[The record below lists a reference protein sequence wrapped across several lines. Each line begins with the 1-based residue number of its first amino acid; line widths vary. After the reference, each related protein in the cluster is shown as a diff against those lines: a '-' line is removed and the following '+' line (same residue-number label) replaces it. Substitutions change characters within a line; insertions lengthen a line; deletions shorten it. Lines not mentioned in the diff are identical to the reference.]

1 MPDALRLW
9 GGVSLGI
16 IMVQIIKI
24 SVKINSLSVF
34 GVTGL
39 WYISLAELVQAEN

>member
-9 GGVSLGI
+9 GGVSLDI
-16 IMVQIIKI
+16 IMVQIVKI
-24 SVKINSLSVF
+24 SVKINSLSGF

-39 WYISLAELVQAEN
+39 WYISLAKLVQAEN